1 MWEIGFSRA
10 QNKACAHNVAGQ
22 IKTRVRKWLWPLMPG
37 WPDEGRRIVQNRH
50 LAHLCKK
57 AASISARLPRILNAG
72 SGEGGYSPMLLSLPG
87 VEFLAESD
95 FGWRYQHAPQIDSRQ
110 VFFCSS
116 LDSIPVPDR
125 TFEFVLCTEV
135 LEHVPDHER
144 AVDELARV
152 TSPGGWLLIT
162 VPTPPALPDAAHVRE
177 GYRPAEL
184 ASMLAHRGYQIVE
197 TRFCMHL
204 FFRF

>member
-1 MWEIGFSRA
+1 
-10 QNKACAHNVAGQ
+10 
-22 IKTRVRKWLWPLMPG
+22 
-37 WPDEGRRIVQNRH
+37 
-50 LAHLCKK
+50 
-57 AASISARLPRILNAG
+57 
-72 SGEGGYSPMLLSLPG
+72 MLLSLPG

-204 FFRF
+204 FFRFLLKNWSRCKPWCPRIFIRALARMDTLIALGPPMDLMILAQMNGTPKTISADSETNATGQLERAEQVL